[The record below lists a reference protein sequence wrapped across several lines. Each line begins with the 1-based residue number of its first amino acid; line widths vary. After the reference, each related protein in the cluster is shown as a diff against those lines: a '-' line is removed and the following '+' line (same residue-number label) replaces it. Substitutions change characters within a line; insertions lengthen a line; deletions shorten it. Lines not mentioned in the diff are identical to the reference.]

1 MAVKDWS
8 TFDLTQDSGDTR
20 FPPPE
25 YECHRTPTLNA
36 NTVLK
41 AISDHGSDRL
51 EYLWLD
57 TRQGRHQIPPPPVY
71 ECHRTPTLNANT
83 VLKAISDHGSDR
95 LEYIWLDTRQ
105 GRHQIPPPPGVR
117 VSQDTHP
124 QCQYRAKSHFR
135 PWQWQIGVPLTWH
148 KTGETPDSPPPPVYE
163 CHRTPTLNANTV
175 LKAISDH
182 GSDRLEYIWLDT
194 RQGRHQ
200 IPPPRCTSV
209 TGHPPS
215 MPIPC

>member
-1 MAVKDWS
+1 MAVTDWS
-8 TFDLTQDSGDTR
+8 TFDLTQDRGDTR
-20 FPPPE
+20 FPPPPV

-57 TRQGRHQIPPPPVY
+57 TRQGRHQIPPPP
-71 ECHRTPTLNANT
+71 
-83 VLKAISDHGSDR
+83 
-95 LEYIWLDTRQ
+95 
-105 GRHQIPPPPGVR
+105 GVR

-135 PWQWQIGVPLTWH
+135 PWQWQIGVHLTWH
-148 KTGETPDSPPPPVYE
+148 KTGETPDSPPPVYE

-182 GSDRLEYIWLDT
+182 GSERLEYLWLDT

-200 IPPPRCTSV
+200 IPPPGVRVSQDT
-209 TGHPPS
+209 HPQCQYRAKSHFRP
-215 MPIPC
+215 

>member
-8 TFDLTQDSGDTR
+8 TFDLTQDRGDTR

-41 AISDHGSDRL
+41 AISDHSSDRL
-51 EYLWLD
+51 EYL
-57 TRQGRHQIPPPPVY
+57 
-71 ECHRTPTLNANT
+71 
-83 VLKAISDHGSDR
+83 
-95 LEYIWLDTRQ
+95 WLDTRQ

-135 PWQWQIGVPLTWH
+135 PWQWQIGVHLTWH
-148 KTGETPDSPPPPVYE
+148 KTGETPDSPPPGVRVSQDTHPQCQYRAKSHFRPWQWKIGVPLTWHKTVE
-163 CHRTPTLNANTV
+163 TPD
-175 LKAISDH
+175 S
-182 GSDRLEYIWLDT
+182 
-194 RQGRHQ
+194 
-200 IPPPRCTSV
+200 PPRSTSV